1 MSQELNVKLSRI
13 TKQLEALQAALNGS
27 GARHEIAQS
36 TASNS
41 QDTQHEN
48 DDDKD
53 DETEAERVQRF
64 GKSD

>member
-27 GARHEIAQS
+27 GARHENAQS
-36 TASNS
+36 IASNS